1 MPEYND
7 NSKVK
12 REGRPF
18 TSASGTVR
26 IRTLAPLLWVKS
38 LIQQAMTVFFSQVI
52 SCNPARGSLVS
63 KPGLLATNSNRQQC
77 EGARVQSPFEPAS
90 RQAKRLPPT

>member
-38 LIQQAMTVFFSQVI
+38 LIQQAMTVFFHRLYPAIRLGGVWYRSQASWPPI
-52 SCNPARGSLVS
+52 PIASNAKERGTDHH
-63 KPGLLATNSNRQQC
+63 TNEC
-77 EGARVQSPFEPAS
+77 RVN
-90 RQAKRLPPT
+90 